1 LRDERIEP
9 ELDSLM
15 SRLAQG
21 DRTAF
26 DPLYRALYPR
36 AHRFARTRVADEALA
51 ADAAQSALLK
61 VFARASD
68 FSPGRPALP
77 WFYAILTNE
86 IRSLTRARV
95 HLGVRDDGEIGSAVA
110 DDDPERALLDREL
123 RRALAEAVEALDG
136 EVADTIA
143 ASLGITSRPAIPAAT
158 FRKRLSRA
166 YSRLRVFLGVPD
178 VR

>member
-1 LRDERIEP
+1 
-9 ELDSLM
+9 M

-36 AHRFARTRVADEALA
+36 AQRFARTRVGDEALA
-51 ADAAQSALLK
+51 ADVAQSALLK

-77 WFYAILTNE
+77 WFYAIVANE
-86 IRSLTRARV
+86 IRSLTRARS
-95 HLGVRDDGEIGSAVA
+95 HLGVHDDGAIGSAVA

-123 RRALAEAVEALDG
+123 RRALAC
-136 EVADTIA
+136 
-143 ASLGITSRPAIPAAT
+143 
-158 FRKRLSRA
+158 
-166 YSRLRVFLGVPD
+166 
-178 VR
+178 